1 MERRTCCDSMTLQK
15 NWKSDGMKDWVL
27 FVIAQLIYNINKN
40 FRRLGASAE
49 ARSDDNIFKHAQKT
63 RCVVVTVDGNFVKR
77 LRAEGLDVITFGSA
91 DKANIIH
98 NKLKEK
104 FDK

>member
-1 MERRTCCDSMTLQK
+1 MPPEILVDVMYEDL
-15 NWKSDGMKDWVL
+15 VE
-27 FVIAQLIYNINKN
+27 ILIDKGWNTKTVTKE
-40 FRRLGASAE
+40 LGASAE